1 MTLRETPARQ
11 CTNTA
16 TPFKRASSGRKR
28 GDGLELVEKK
38 EEREIDGTRED
49 QVNHSGSNDLIQF
62 LVLVFRFNL
71 MGDGIRDMFKQR
83 SQINLTGDGVS
94 ELTSGYVMRQ

>member
-1 MTLRETPARQ
+1 M
-11 CTNTA
+11 
-16 TPFKRASSGRKR
+16 
-28 GDGLELVEKK
+28 
-38 EEREIDGTRED
+38 GTRED
-49 QVNHSGSNDLIQF
+49 QVNQSVSNDLIQF

-94 ELTSGYVMRQ
+94 ELTSVYN